1 MVLLYCVL
9 SIRSI
14 FNCSASNTMCRQT
27 TPKRGSYFL
36 CKHNCASII
45 TGSSDTGTRKSS
57 LCAEKAAWH
66 EVTRYKMAMATVD
79 RTVHTQSMSKTM
91 SICNGENN
99 TCTRIVCSVWL
110 RWFKQ
115 VSSDISAIASLC
127 IRLSRH
133 FYVMRINPFGV
144 G

>member
-1 MVLLYCVL
+1 MSLVSDQYLTAVHQIQCADRLPQKGVAIFFANTIVQALLQVAR
-9 SIRSI
+9 IR
-14 FNCSASNTMCRQT
+14 
-27 TPKRGSYFL
+27 
-36 CKHNCASII
+36 
-45 TGSSDTGTRKSS
+45 TRKSS

-110 RWFKQ
+110 R
-115 VSSDISAIASLC
+115 
-127 IRLSRH
+127 
-133 FYVMRINPFGV
+133 
-144 G
+144 